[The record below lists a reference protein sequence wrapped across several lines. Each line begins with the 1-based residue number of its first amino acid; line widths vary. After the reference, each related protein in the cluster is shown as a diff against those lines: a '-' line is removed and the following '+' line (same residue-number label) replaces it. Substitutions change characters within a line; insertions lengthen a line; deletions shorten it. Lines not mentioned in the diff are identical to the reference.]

1 MLRIAIEK
9 NRIKSSAALRSAV
22 SNFYI
27 KSLHQITVYITI
39 IKDKCKRMIK
49 KLTDSKWTGPI
60 LAVLGLAVMGFGIYR
75 GEVSV
80 VFTKAINI
88 CMECI
93 GIG

>member
-1 MLRIAIEK
+1 
-9 NRIKSSAALRSAV
+9 
-22 SNFYI
+22 
-27 KSLHQITVYITI
+27 
-39 IKDKCKRMIK
+39 MIK
-49 KLTDSKWTGPI
+49 KLTGSKYIGPV
-60 LAVLGLAVMGFGIYR
+60 LALLGLAIMGFGIYR